1 MGNSQGKFHK
11 SQIRVRA
18 GIQRRQERF
27 LRVDFK
33 WHIGFCIGAK
43 SLISQQT
50 GLFIDVLCFGLNT
63 VLDKNK
69 HKDIIGEILDL
80 RKTFQQDYGEDLA
93 EFIEFYDPNIYLYN
107 SSVAENILLS
117 SPWWLDRLSWTTYSK
132 ASAQLMGNMA
142 GLFPRCIP
150 RHSYHEAHQTIT

>member
-1 MGNSQGKFHK
+1 M
-11 SQIRVRA
+11 
-18 GIQRRQERF
+18 
-27 LRVDFK
+27 
-33 WHIGFCIGAK
+33 
-43 SLISQQT
+43 ISQQT

-117 SPWWLDRLSWTTYSK
+117 SP
-132 ASAQLMGNMA
+132 
-142 GLFPRCIP
+142 
-150 RHSYHEAHQTIT
+150 